1 MTNRRDVSGQIW
13 DTDQVFAEK
22 MFMNRKQCFLIK
34 LSSSCPVTLFFRI
47 SIQLSVVI
55 VSLNQSVFCGCDF
68 VEIRAILNVCPCN
81 GLVLLR
87 RVVGPSQSITP
98 SFTVL

>member
-22 MFMNRKQCFLIK
+22 MFMNREQCFEQCFLIK

-47 SIQLSVVI
+47 SIHLSVVI

-68 VEIRAILNVCPCN
+68 VEIRAILSAWA
-81 GLVLLR
+81 R
-87 RVVGPSQSITP
+87 FTTVGPSQSITP
-98 SFTVL
+98 SFIAV

>member
-13 DTDQVFAEK
+13 DTGQVFAEK

-68 VEIRAILNVCPCN
+68 VEIRAILSAWA
-81 GLVLLR
+81 R
-87 RVVGPSQSITP
+87 FTTVGPSQSITP
-98 SFTVL
+98 SFIAV